1 MPVSRTAA
9 HVNLHLIR
17 WILLLASGACTR
29 TPKPATQPPVVQP
42 PPAAQ
47 PAPRIDSTL
56 PTFEIALWP
65 GEGIPV
71 IVAAVER
78 LELRERPYEW
88 ARVVATLQVRQGDTL
103 RYDATR
109 YQTITPA
116 TVRVLRADSIE
127 GRNLGRIRLLTRDA
141 YYSDRHP
148 RTATAVQAASTF
160 EFLQHRAEGSC
171 FVRVGGSVL
180 DADVCP
186 IHDDAAFRSSGEP
199 VTRWWIRVA
208 EPGRPPGWTR
218 VGAAAREVGRTF

>member
-1 MPVSRTAA
+1 MIGVSREQRDVQFIDIAGKPMIE
-9 HVNLHLIR
+9 HVYQR
-17 WILLLASGACTR
+17 GAASGATSVCV
-29 TPKPATQPPVVQP
+29 ATDDE
-42 PPAAQ
+42 
-47 PAPRIDSTL
+47 R
-56 PTFEIALWP
+56 
-65 GEGIPV
+65 

-109 YQTITPA
+109 YQTVTPA

-218 VGAAAREVGRTF
+218 VGAAVREVGRTF